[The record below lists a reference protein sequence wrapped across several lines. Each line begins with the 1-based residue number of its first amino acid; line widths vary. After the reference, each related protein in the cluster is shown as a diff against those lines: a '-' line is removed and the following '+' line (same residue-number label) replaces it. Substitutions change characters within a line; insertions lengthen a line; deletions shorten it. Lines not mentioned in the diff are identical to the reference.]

1 MFLNQREE
9 PLATME
15 INAGVKTLARSSSGR
30 LRRGSFVCTPP
41 HPSLASSLTTPVA
54 PSWSCVC
61 TTASF
66 WPCRS
71 LGNPRHT
78 LHTIHTTH
86 YTLRTISG
94 MAGKYKKKS
103 KKKIS
108 LIKKKKKCCFCIFPV
123 FLDLTAGPNFKCRK
137 SKTSC

>member
-41 HPSLASSLTTPVA
+41 APIPPSPPPSQPPSA

-86 YTLRTISG
+86 YALYRGWLAST
-94 MAGKYKKKS
+94 KKNK